1 MERGIICFE
10 TGEFAQRRTENEFYA
25 LPLLQFLESAL
36 GIPYIYRQI
45 ATRQELEYYLNK
57 IGEQHYHNKFG
68 VVYFSFHGEPENI
81 CLRRNGHDNI
91 SLEDLAEMGAI
102 SEAFKDRHVHF
113 STCETLNCEDAIIK
127 RFKRNVGAKSISGYT
142 KCVDATAA
150 YINELAYMHQIFQYD
165 TITTLKKHM
174 ADYQAQLNKLGFTIY

>member
-102 SEAFKDRHVHF
+102 SEAFK
-113 STCETLNCEDAIIK
+113 
-127 RFKRNVGAKSISGYT
+127 
-142 KCVDATAA
+142 
-150 YINELAYMHQIFQYD
+150 
-165 TITTLKKHM
+165 
-174 ADYQAQLNKLGFTIY
+174 